1 MKRLLA
7 MILVLLSL
15 ILQVALCENQP
26 ALTLMVYLCGSNL
39 ETEAGAASADLA
51 EMLAHYPSDG
61 SLRVI
66 VMPSGSRTWQNDI
79 SAEET
84 AIYELTGRGLAKLC
98 TLPLQNMGDPA
109 ALTAL
114 LDYGYTHAPAD
125 RYALLMWDH
134 GAGPTL
140 GLCFDELFSAENSM
154 DGLTLQELADAL
166 ENSPAAQRKLSWI
179 GFDACLMASLETAC
193 TVAPY
198 ADYMIA
204 SQETEPASG
213 WDYAFLADAAADA
226 SGAETGRRV
235 IDGYFRSLDDSVA
248 SLTLSC
254 VSLSDIPAV
263 SAELD
268 ELFNTLHLSLDEH
281 SYPAFAEC
289 RVLTK
294 SPGYSTGYEYD
305 LIDLADLLQ
314 LYQEEGLADC
324 SSLLAKLDQA
334 VVESRSNM
342 PYINGLSI
350 YFPHYGT
357 QETVSFPSYE
367 GYAAFIADM
376 SALRLG
382 KPLTDWSKTHLPEAE
397 LYNGVTHVT
406 MALTPEQA
414 NMLAQARLFII
425 KQMSGGEYQFIY
437 QGSDVTLTENNVLS
451 AVYEDQALF
460 LTDGQ
465 GQIIS
470 NSLPYSLQG
479 DDVVL
484 SCMLT
489 RTSENA
495 LEDDDWFAFARCLF
509 RRDEQGRYVLF
520 EVQDADA
527 APALQGKSTIRLE
540 DYDYIGIWKG
550 TSVPAYAEDGRLLP
564 PAQWGTGDTLFGWEF
579 ALADHPDWGIAFF
592 SQQDERSRYAFLQL
606 TDTQNQVVCSELV
619 PIPNPNITDLPAEEQ
634 LLVADASCSICFTGA
649 QEILGEMPALRL
661 HFSCENRDEQTI
673 IPTIR
678 ILQLDNTVISSF
690 STTSSSVEPG
700 KTGIFEVEISRDEL
714 EALGIQSVERIRMDL
729 SVGHSYIDEFLTPSV
744 TFPLAADLSRI
755 APEPVDPDIL
765 DTATLNGLEFSLY
778 DLTCTEDRHVTGTL
792 RIRNTSSEAVMV
804 DASGFSVNGLSFSGY
819 LTDGLTGILLQPG
832 VVCHTGFRID
842 LQGYPLD
849 HYRPESV
856 RFLPEALGMSHLN
869 TLAFE
874 LYTADRSQ
882 REQVTFTLPQPLL
895 LPVDATLRQAD
906 NWPVLYS
913 KDSITVRLADI
924 TWLPSSEYMADYRYL
939 NLFVENA
946 TDTDVKLSVPLLMQE
961 GNPYDFVVNGIPAS
975 YVTSL
980 NTAAHS
986 TSMQTIWYIAEEGTE
1001 LPQAIEMQLRI
1012 TDSIGRSDTRRVS
1025 IHTTSEP
1032 RTDDDFLILDAKSLL
1047 VTSVPDN

>member
-1 MKRLLA
+1 MKRLLC
-7 MILVLLSL
+7 MMLVFLSL
-15 ILQVALCENQP
+15 ISGCAVAETEP
-26 ALTLMVYLCGSNL
+26 TLTLMVYLCGSNL

-51 EMLAHYPSDG
+51 EMMAHYPADG

-66 VMPSGSRTWQNDI
+66 VMPSGSRTWQSAV

-84 AIYELTGRGLAKLC
+84 AIYELTGSGLSKLC
-98 TLPLQNMGDPA
+98 TLPLQSMGDPA
-109 ALTAL
+109 SLTAL
-114 LDYGYTHAPAD
+114 LDYGYSHAPAGK
-125 RYALLMWDH
+125 YALLMWDH
-134 GAGPTL
+134 GAGPNL
-140 GLCFDELFSAENSM
+140 GLCFDELFPTEGSM
-154 DGLTLQELADAL
+154 DGLTLQELAVAL

-213 WDYAFLADAAADA
+213 WNYEFLSHAAADA
-226 SGAETGRRV
+226 SGAETGRSV
-235 IDGYFRSLDDSVA
+235 IDGYFSSLADSMA

-263 SAELD
+263 SEELD
-268 ELFNTLHLSLDEH
+268 ELFNSLHLSLDEH

-305 LIDLADLLQ
+305 LVDLADLLQ

-324 SSLLAKLDQA
+324 TGLLERLDRA
-334 VVESRSNM
+334 IVESRSNM

-350 YFPHYGT
+350 HFPHYGA

-376 SALRLG
+376 SAIRLG
-382 KPLTDWSKTHLPEAE
+382 KPLTDWSKTHHPEAA
-397 LYNGVTHVT
+397 LDNGVTQVT

-414 NMLAQARLFII
+414 NTLAQAQLFII
-425 KQMSGGEYQFIY
+425 KELSGNDYQFVY
-437 QGSDVTLTENNVLS
+437 QASDVTLTESNVLS
-451 AVYEDQALF
+451 AAYEDQALF
-460 LTDGQ
+460 LTDSQ

-489 RTSENA
+489 RTTENA
-495 LEDDDWFAFARCLF
+495 LEADDWFAFARCLF
-509 RRDEQGRYVLF
+509 RKDEQGRYVLS

-527 APALQGKSTIRLE
+527 APTLQGKSTIRLE
-540 DYDYIGIWKG
+540 DYDYLGIWKG
-550 TSVPAYAEDGRLLP
+550 TSIPAYAEDGRLLP
-564 PAQWGTGDTLFGWEF
+564 PAQWGTGDVVWGWEF

-606 TDTQNQVVCSELV
+606 TDTQNQVICSQLV

-634 LLVADASCSICFTGA
+634 LLVDDASCGIRFTGA

-661 HFSCENRDEQTI
+661 HFSCENRSSQPINASIRMLQIDNTI
-673 IPTIR
+673 IS
-678 ILQLDNTVISSF
+678 NF
-690 STTSSSVEPG
+690 STTSSSVKPG
-700 KTGIFEVEISRDEL
+700 ETESFEAEVRRDEL
-714 EALGIQSVERIRMDL
+714 EALGIQSVEKIRLDL
-729 SVGHSYIDEFLTPSV
+729 AVSHNYIDEFLLQSV
-744 TFPLAADLSRI
+744 TIPLAVDLSRI
-755 APEPVDPDIL
+755 APEPSLPDVW
-765 DTATLNGLEFSLY
+765 DTATLNGLAFSLC
-778 DLTCTEDRHVTGTL
+778 DLACSDDRYVTGTL
-792 RIRNTSSEAVMV
+792 RIRNTSSEEAMV
-804 DASGFSVNGLSFSGY
+804 DASGFSVNGLSCSGY

-832 VVCHTGFRID
+832 VVCQTGFRID

-856 RFLPEALGMSHLN
+856 RFLPEALGMTHLN

-882 REQVTFTLPQPLL
+882 RAQVTFTLSQPLP
-895 LPVDATLRQAD
+895 LPVDATRRQAD

-913 KDSITVRLADI
+913 KDGVTVRLADI
-924 TWLPSSEYMADYRYL
+924 TWLPSTEYMADYRYL

-946 TDTDVKLSVPLLMQE
+946 TDTDVKLGIPLLMQE
-961 GNPYDFVVNGIPAS
+961 GNPYDFWVNGIPVS

-980 NTAAHS
+980 NAAAHS
-986 TSMQTIWYIAEEGTE
+986 TAVQTIWYIVEEGTE
-1001 LPQAIEMQLRI
+1001 IPQAIEMQMNVA
-1012 TDSIGRSDTRRVS
+1012 DKSGRSDTRHVS
-1025 IHTTSEP
+1025 IHAASEP
-1032 RTDDDFLILDAKSLL
+1032 RADGDFLILDADTL
-1047 VTSVPDN
+1047 SVITEPLN